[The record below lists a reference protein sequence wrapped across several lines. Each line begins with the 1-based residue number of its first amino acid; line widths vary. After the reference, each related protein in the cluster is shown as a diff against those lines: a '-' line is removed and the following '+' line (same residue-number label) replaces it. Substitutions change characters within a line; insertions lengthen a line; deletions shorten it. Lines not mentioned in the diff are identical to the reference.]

1 MGFTPMNLFNFEST
15 VFEKKKKGAC
25 VCMEHAYL
33 YLVVISPVIENNNF
47 HCSYIVSGISTVEMT

>member
-15 VFEKKKKGAC
+15 VFEKKKGAC
-25 VCMEHAYL
+25 VCVEHADL
-33 YLVVISPVIENNNF
+33 YLVVISPVIENHNF

>member
-1 MGFTPMNLFNFEST
+1 M
-15 VFEKKKKGAC
+15 KKKKGAC